1 MNIKIKHRRLYA
13 FYNSKVLNAMSISV
27 AIMLPLLKYTEIA
40 LPVLIAVVLA
50 ILLFVAYSC
59 WIWFR
64 KPSVVTIN
72 RWLSDL
78 STYFMFYALV
88 VIAIKSDSFL
98 CPSFSLVAGLIVLF
112 ITSLKNRDERF
123 EI

>member
-1 MNIKIKHRRLYA
+1 MDIKIRHRRLYA
-13 FYNSKVLNAMSISV
+13 FYNSRVLNALSISI

-40 LPVLIAVVLA
+40 LPVLIAFVLA

-59 WIWFR
+59 WIWFW

-72 RWLSDL
+72 TWLSDL
-78 STYFMFYALV
+78 SAYFMFYALV
-88 VIAIKSDSFL
+88 ATAIKSNSFL
-98 CPSFSLVAGLIVLF
+98 WPTFSLVAGLIVLF
-112 ITSLKNRDERF
+112 VTSLKNRDERF